1 MAKTPKPRRPEP
13 PSLEEKLG
21 QVWGGLFVLL
31 VLTLVVVLVGKACL
45 FE

>member
-1 MAKTPKPRRPEP
+1 MAKTGRPGRPGPK
-13 PSLEEKLG
+13 SLEEKLG